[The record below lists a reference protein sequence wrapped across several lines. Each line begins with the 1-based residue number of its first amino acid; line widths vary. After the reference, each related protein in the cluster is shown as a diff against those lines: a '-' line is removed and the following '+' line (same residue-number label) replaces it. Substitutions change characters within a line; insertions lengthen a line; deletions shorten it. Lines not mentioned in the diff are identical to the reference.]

1 MKALSREQ
9 WLYCLQIGLSMMLAY
24 LVTHGSDPANAIYAV
39 MGAGLVTTPSVGEG
53 IGVSKERLIGT
64 LLGALVSLPAAWLQN
79 PALALGLTVVV
90 IAPLGMMLGGVAI
103 TRIGV
108 TMAAVTVVLHTD
120 TVSSY
125 AFLRFT
131 NTVAGVAVALI
142 VSFML
147 WPFSSRQ
154 SFSGTL
160 SASVRASAKLAEQMA
175 TPGLPAFP
183 MEGQKGLFAALSS
196 IPKALNHMLLDPLLY
211 RRRSDLRRESQ
222 LVVSIGIDLL
232 AASITLGRKETL
244 ISDAERAV
252 LQAALS
258 QIAERLHQV
267 RRGIPD
273 AEASPVSLAPPENS
287 VPSPGFAQVIEELRA
302 IEGWIDELDAVMHRQ
317 KETRS

>member
-1 MKALSREQ
+1 MKPLSREQ

-24 LVTHGSDPANAIYAV
+24 LVTHGGDPANAIYAV
-39 MGAGLVTTPSVGEG
+39 LGAGLVTTPSVGEG

-64 LLGALVSLPAAWLQN
+64 LLGALVSLPSAWLQN
-79 PALALGLTVVV
+79 PTFSLGLTVLV

-103 TRIGV
+103 TRIAV
-108 TMAAVTVVLHTD
+108 TMAAVTVVLHTE
-120 TVSSY
+120 TAGSY

-131 NTVAGVAVALI
+131 NTVAGVAVAL
-142 VSFML
+142 VVGFML

-160 SASVRASAKLAEQMA
+160 SSTIRASAKLAEQMA
-175 TPGLPAFP
+175 KPQLPAFP
-183 MEGQKGLFAALSS
+183 MEGQKGLFSALSA

-211 RRRSDLRRESQ
+211 RRRSDLRREGQ

-267 RRGIPD
+267 RRGMFD
-273 AEASPVSLAPPENS
+273 AAVPPVSLAPPVDC
-287 VPSPGFAQVIEELRA
+287 VPSPAFAQVIEELRA
-302 IEGWIDELDAVMHRQ
+302 IEGWIDELDMVMHRQ